1 MEVRPSYASKE
12 ACARTSERLDLPGQG
27 QRAAAMGDDALRPDV
42 AGTSRSPATA
52 IDPRSIPP
60 HPARAQADS
69 QATEG
74 ASFSLATAIVA
85 MSGSATP
92 FFTAVTSARI
102 DTAISGGVRLP
113 M

>member
-1 MEVRPSYASKE
+1 M
-12 ACARTSERLDLPGQG
+12 
-27 QRAAAMGDDALRPDV
+27 AAIGALSV
-42 AGTSRSPATA
+42 GVQLAGTSRSPATA

-60 HPARAQADS
+60 PRVRAQTDS

-74 ASFSLATAIVA
+74 ASFSFATAIVA